1 MNRETIERTE
11 SQRDKIVSALKRAG
25 VSGVTNVE
33 LNKIALRY
41 NARIQELYVRGYKIH
56 SEELDGGVTKYILIS
71 EPTEPFKKPDKAVD
85 ILISDI
91 ESKYNGNISARELNE
106 YLDTQGF
113 TVRRKVRS
121 YC

>member
-1 MNRETIERTE
+1 MNKETIERTE
-11 SQRDKIVSALKRAG
+11 TQRDKIVATLKRAG
-25 VSGVTNVE
+25 DSGVTNLE

-85 ILISDI
+85 ILIEDI
-91 ESKYNGNISARELNE
+91 ESKYNGNISARELID

-113 TVRRKVRS
+113 TVKRKIGAF
-121 YC
+121 C

>member
-1 MNRETIERTE
+1 MNKETQERTE
-11 SQRDKIVSALKRAG
+11 TQRDKIIATLKQAG
-25 VSGVTNVE
+25 DSGVTNVE

-56 SEELDGGVTKYILIS
+56 SEELDSGVTKYILIS
-71 EPTEPFKKPDKAVD
+71 EPTEPFKKQDKAVD
-85 ILISDI
+85 ILIEDI

-106 YLDTQGF
+106 YLDAHGF
-113 TVRRKVRS
+113 TVRRKVGS

>member
-1 MNRETIERTE
+1 MNRETKERTE
-11 SQRDKIVSALKRAG
+11 TQRDKIIATLKRAG
-25 VSGVTNVE
+25 DSGVTNVE

-56 SEELDGGVTKYILIS
+56 SEDLDGGVTKYILIS
-71 EPTEPFKKPDKAVD
+71 EPTEPFKKPDRAVD
-85 ILISDI
+85 ILIEDI

-106 YLDTQGF
+106 YLDSQGF
-113 TVRRKVRS
+113 TVRRKIGS

>member
-1 MNRETIERTE
+1 MNKETKERTE
-11 SQRDKIVSALKRAG
+11 TQRDKIVTALRRAG
-25 VSGVTNVE
+25 DSGVTNVE

-71 EPTEPFKKPDKAVD
+71 EPAEPFKKPDKAVD
-85 ILISDI
+85 ILIEDI

-106 YLDTQGF
+106 YLDTKGF
-113 TVRRKVRS
+113 TVRRKIGS

>member
-1 MNRETIERTE
+1 MNQETKKRTE
-11 SQRDKIVSALKRAG
+11 TQRDKIIAALKRAG
-25 VSGVTNVE
+25 DSGVTNVE

-56 SEELDGGVTKYILIS
+56 SEELDGGITKYILVS

-85 ILISDI
+85 ILIDDI

-106 YLDTQGF
+106 YLETRGF
-113 TVRRKVRS
+113 TVRRKIGS

>member
-1 MNRETIERTE
+1 MKKETQERTE
-11 SQRDKIVSALKRAG
+11 TQRDKIVSALKRAG
-25 VSGVTNVE
+25 DSGATNVE

-56 SEELDGGVTKYILIS
+56 SEELDGGVTKYILKS

-85 ILISDI
+85 ILIEDI

-113 TVRRKVRS
+113 TVRRKIGS

>member
-1 MNRETIERTE
+1 MNRETKERTE
-11 SQRDKIVSALKRAG
+11 TQRDKIVTALRRAG
-25 VSGVTNVE
+25 DSGVTNVE
-33 LNKIALRY
+33 LNRIALRY

-85 ILISDI
+85 ILIEDI

-106 YLDTQGF
+106 YLDAQGF
-113 TVRRKVRS
+113 TVRRKVGS

>member
-11 SQRDKIVSALKRAG
+11 TQRDKIIATLKRAG
-25 VSGVTNVE
+25 GTGVTNVE

-85 ILISDI
+85 ILIEDI

-106 YLDTQGF
+106 YLEMQGF
-113 TVRRKVRS
+113 TVRRKVGS

>member
-1 MNRETIERTE
+1 MNKETIERTE
-11 SQRDKIVSALKRAG
+11 TQRDKIVSTLRHAG
-25 VSGVTNVE
+25 ELGVTNIE

-71 EPTEPFKKPDKAVD
+71 EPIEPFKKPDKAVD
-85 ILISDI
+85 ILIGDI
-91 ESKYNGNISARELNE
+91 ESKYNGNISARDLNE
-106 YLDTQGF
+106 YLNTQGF
-113 TVRRKVRS
+113 TVRRKIGS

>member
-1 MNRETIERTE
+1 MNQETKERTE
-11 SQRDKIVSALKRAG
+11 TQRDKIVSVLKRAG
-25 VSGVTNVE
+25 DLGVTNVE

-56 SEELDGGVTKYILIS
+56 SEELDGGVTKYILVT

-85 ILISDI
+85 ILIEDI

-113 TVRRKVRS
+113 TVRRKVGS

>member
-1 MNRETIERTE
+1 MNKETIERTE
-11 SQRDKIVSALKRAG
+11 TQRDKIIATLKRAG
-25 VSGVTNVE
+25 DSGVTNVE

-85 ILISDI
+85 ILIEDI
-91 ESKYNGNISARELNE
+91 ESKYNGNISARELND
-106 YLDTQGF
+106 YLDAQGF
-113 TVRRKVRS
+113 TVRRKVGS

>member
-1 MNRETIERTE
+1 MNKETRERTE
-11 SQRDKIVSALKRAG
+11 TQRDKIIATLRRAG
-25 VSGVTNVE
+25 DSGVTNVE

-41 NARIQELYVRGYKIH
+41 SARIQELYVRGYKIH

-85 ILISDI
+85 ILIEDI

-113 TVRRKVRS
+113 TVRRKVGS

>member
-1 MNRETIERTE
+1 MNRETKERTE
-11 SQRDKIVSALKRAG
+11 TQRDKIVAALRRAG
-25 VSGVTNVE
+25 ESGVTNVE

-41 NARIQELYVRGYKIH
+41 NARIQELYVRGFKMH
-56 SEELDGGVTKYILIS
+56 SEDLDGGVTRYILVS

-85 ILISDI
+85 ILIEDI
-91 ESKYNGNISARELNE
+91 ESQYNGSIRARELSE

-113 TVRRKVRS
+113 TVRRKIGS

>member
-1 MNRETIERTE
+1 MKKETLERTE
-11 SQRDKIVSALKRAG
+11 SQRDKILATLRRAG
-25 VSGVTNVE
+25 ESGVTNVE

-56 SEELDGGVTKYILIS
+56 SEELDGGITKYILVS
-71 EPTEPFKKPDKAVD
+71 EPIEPYRKPDKAVD
-85 ILISDI
+85 ILIEDI

-113 TVRRKVRS
+113 TVRRKVGS

>member
-1 MNRETIERTE
+1 MKKETIERTE
-11 SQRDKIVSALKRAG
+11 TQRDKIIATLKRAG
-25 VSGVTNVE
+25 ESGVTNVE

-71 EPTEPFKKPDKAVD
+71 EPTEPFKKPDKAID
-85 ILISDI
+85 ILIEDI
-91 ESKYNGNISARELNE
+91 ESKYNGNINARELNE

-113 TVRRKVRS
+113 TVRRKIGS

>member
-1 MNRETIERTE
+1 MKKETIERTE
-11 SQRDKIVSALKRAG
+11 TQRDKIIAALKRAG
-25 VSGVTNVE
+25 GSGVTNVE

-71 EPTEPFKKPDKAVD
+71 EPTEPFKRPDKAVD
-85 ILISDI
+85 ILIEDI
-91 ESKYNGNISARELNE
+91 ECKYNGNISARELNE
-106 YLDTQGF
+106 YLETQGF
-113 TVRRKVRS
+113 TVRRKIGS

>member
-1 MNRETIERTE
+1 MNKETKERTE
-11 SQRDKIVSALKRAG
+11 TQRDKIVATLRRAG
-25 VSGVTNVE
+25 ESGVTNIE

-56 SEELDGGVTKYILIS
+56 SEELDGGVIKYILIS

-85 ILISDI
+85 ILIKDI
-91 ESKYNGNISARELNE
+91 ESKYNGNISAHELND

-113 TVRRKVRS
+113 TVRRKVGS

>member
-1 MNRETIERTE
+1 MNKETRERTE
-11 SQRDKIVSALKRAG
+11 TQRDKIIATLKRAG
-25 VSGVTNVE
+25 DSGVTNVE

-56 SEELDGGVTKYILIS
+56 SEELDGGVTKYILLS

-85 ILISDI
+85 ILIEDI

-113 TVRRKVRS
+113 TVRRRVGS

>member
-1 MNRETIERTE
+1 MNKDTKERTE
-11 SQRDKIVSALKRAG
+11 TQRDKIVTALRRAG
-25 VSGVTNVE
+25 DSGVTNVE

-41 NARIQELYVRGYKIH
+41 NARIQELYVRGFKIH
-56 SEELDGGVTKYILIS
+56 SEDLDGGVTKYILIS

-85 ILISDI
+85 ILIEDI

-106 YLDTQGF
+106 YLDAQGF
-113 TVRRKVRS
+113 TVRRKVGS

>member
-1 MNRETIERTE
+1 MNKETRERTE
-11 SQRDKIVSALKRAG
+11 TQRDKIIATLKRAG
-25 VSGVTNVE
+25 DSGVTNVE

-85 ILISDI
+85 ILIGDI

-106 YLDTQGF
+106 YLDAQSF
-113 TVRRKVRS
+113 TVRRKIGS